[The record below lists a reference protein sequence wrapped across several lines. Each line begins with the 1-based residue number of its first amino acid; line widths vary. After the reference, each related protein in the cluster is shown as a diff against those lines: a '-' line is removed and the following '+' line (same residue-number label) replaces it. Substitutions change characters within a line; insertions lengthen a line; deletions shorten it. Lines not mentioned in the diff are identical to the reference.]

1 MTTVIP
7 PPRIELQIHRKAGSF
22 LVQHMDFVAASD
34 DSALGAARACAAI
47 YFKVPENEIDLEA
60 DIATGFVSAF
70 IRQKNP

>member
-1 MTTVIP
+1 
-7 PPRIELQIHRKAGSF
+7 
-22 LVQHMDFVAASD
+22 MDFVAASD
-34 DSALGAARACAAI
+34 DSALGAARACAAL